1 MKAALVRAG
10 MGGVLLALCAVAPTP
25 SAAEPLARQVRQVEG
40 ATFEVDRSARAN
52 FAFAAC
58 SQVVQL
64 LAQHGW
70 DARDL
75 RVRIQENPF
84 DATSPAA
91 DVVVAAGQPA
101 GDAAFLLA
109 VAVVERQARRT
120 VDAAVAHLL
129 AQEVAAHLSPSDSTR
144 RLRWEDA
151 WQRRL
156 SDGDVLSTALPELL
170 WRTGGDAAIRSGAR
184 NDWPASAWEAL
195 AALGVDDPD
204 RALGEVAVAGLLDPT
219 VLGFH
224 RPAAPDLAPA
234 ITQPGPEVRFDGA
247 GMRIVSLADDAGAV
261 GVLPL
266 ACENAEAWVAVRYAL
281 TGGFDVV
288 PLSPRAEV
296 IVPLRGVMW
305 AGVIAVAGEPDARL
319 SLAVRPVPD
328 YPVQI
333 KQWDFLASDRT
344 VSLSW
349 ETQGTEGLRAFVV
362 EALGRSDPTS
372 WSVVRRTVLPVGD
385 PGESSCGYSFVDEEG
400 GDVTAYRLL
409 ALTSDGFLAE
419 MGSFPL
425 RDSP

>member
-1 MKAALVRAG
+1 MNAALVRAG
-10 MGGVLLALCAVAPTP
+10 VGVVLLALCAATP
-25 SAAEPLARQVRQVEG
+25 PPSGAEPLVRQLQQVEG
-40 ATFEVDRSARAN
+40 VTFEADRTPRAHL
-52 FAFAAC
+52 ALAAC
-58 SQVVQL
+58 TQIVQL

-70 DARDL
+70 DARDA

-91 DVVVAAGQPA
+91 DVVLAAGQPG

-109 VAVVERQARRT
+109 VALVERQTRRT
-120 VDAAVAHLL
+120 VDPAVAHLL
-129 AQEVAAHLSPSDSTR
+129 AQEVAAHLSPSDGNR

-170 WRTGGDAAIRSGAR
+170 WRTGGDAAIRSSAR
-184 NDWPASAWEAL
+184 NDWPESAFEAL
-195 AALGVDDPD
+195 AALGIEDLD

-224 RPAAPDLAPA
+224 RPPAPDLAPA
-234 ITQPGPEVRFDGA
+234 ITGPEAKVRFDEA
-247 GMRIVSLADDAGAV
+247 GMRIVSLADDVGAV

-266 ACENAEAWVAVRYAL
+266 ECEKAEAWVAVRYAV

-296 IVPLRGVMW
+296 TVPLRGAMW
-305 AGVIAVAGEPDARL
+305 AGVIAVGSEPNARL
-319 SLAVRPVPD
+319 SLAIRPVPD

-333 KQWDFLASDRT
+333 KRWDFLASDRT

-362 EALGRSDPTS
+362 EALGRSDPAS

-400 GDVTAYRLL
+400 GDVAAYRLL
-409 ALTSDGFLAE
+409 ALTTDGFLAE

-425 RDSP
+425 RDNP